1 MTAYVVGLYSS
12 IPHKAGLRGLKE
24 VLKRREEKTIFTEDL
39 LKMTEFVLKN
49 NYFDFN
55 GQVKHKISGTA
66 ISTKFET
73 THACIFTD

>member
-1 MTAYVVGLYSS
+1 
-12 IPHKAGLRGLKE
+12 
-24 VLKRREEKTIFTEDL
+24 
-39 LKMTEFVLKN
+39 MTEFVLKN